1 MSKKPE
7 QPQKDWQ
14 AVEEKSRDIEEQA
27 EAEMPGEQSD
37 IADLDIEA
45 LQDELTTARAKAEEH
60 WDKALRATSELE
72 NVRRR
77 SARDLENAHK
87 YGIEKLLN
95 QILPVVDSLEQALQ
109 AKQQGEAD
117 PDALSQGVELTL
129 KMLLDALGKFAVT
142 PIDPQGEA
150 FDPHQHEAMS
160 MQDAPDAEPGTV
172 LMVIQKGFL
181 LHDRVLRPARVIVA
195 KAATKNVD
203 EQA

>member
-7 QPQKDWQ
+7 QPGKNWQ
-14 AVEEKSRDIEEQA
+14 AVEEKSRDADTAEQ
-27 EAEMPGEQSD
+27 EKISDNQSD
-37 IADLDIEA
+37 SVDHDVES
-45 LQDELTTARAKAEEH
+45 LQDELAAARSKAEES
-60 WDKALRATSELE
+60 WDKMLRATSELE

-77 SARDLENAHK
+77 AARDLENAHK

-109 AKQQGEAD
+109 ASRQEEAD

-129 KMLLDALGKFAVT
+129 KMLLDALSKFAVV

-160 MQDAPDAEPGTV
+160 MQDAPDAKPGTV

-195 KAATKNVD
+195 KSATKKVD